1 MRLQSEADGARC
13 GCSRFQAYGARA
25 SGLKHWRNEARLS
38 GVQHGGRAIEGLNL
52 LAMTEPSSPA
62 RVLVVDDD
70 AAIRDGLVQVFE
82 RAGFVATAAA
92 NVPAMEKV
100 LAENGA
106 DLVVL
111 DLMMPGED
119 GLSAC
124 RRLSGKGGPPIIM
137 LSALGDDADR
147 IVGLEIGA
155 DDYLAKPCN
164 PRELVARA
172 RAVLRRGRD
181 TSREVY
187 SAEARRFAGYRLD
200 VARRE
205 LIDPDGVLIPL
216 STGEFRLLRA
226 FVEHPQRVLSREQ
239 LLDLAFASD
248 GDVFDRAVDVQVSR
262 LRRKLERPGDAE
274 VIRTVR
280 GEGYLFVPKPSA

>member
-1 MRLQSEADGARC
+1 MSEPVPR
-13 GCSRFQAYGARA
+13 
-25 SGLKHWRNEARLS
+25 
-38 GVQHGGRAIEGLNL
+38 
-52 LAMTEPSSPA
+52 P

-70 AAIRDGLVQVFE
+70 PDIRSGLVEVFE
-82 RAGFVATAAA
+82 RAGFEAASAADVA
-92 NVPAMEKV
+92 AMERA
-100 LAENGA
+100 LAAKRA
-106 DLVVL
+106 DLIVL

-124 RRLSGKGGPPIIM
+124 KRLSGGGRPPIIM

-181 TSREVY
+181 TDASA
-187 SAEARRFAGYRLD
+187 AEARQFAGFRLD
-200 VARRE
+200 IARRE
-205 LIDPDGVLIPL
+205 LIDPDGVVIPL
-216 STGEFRLLRA
+216 SAGEFRLLRA
-226 FVEHPQRVLSREQ
+226 FVERPQRVLSREQ
-239 LLDLAFASD
+239 LLDYAFDND

-262 LRRKLERPGDAE
+262 LRRKLERPGGPE
-274 VIRTVR
+274 IIRTIR
-280 GEGYLFVPKPSA
+280 GEGYLFAVKPSA